1 MPYRFTPPT
10 TTFRAGTDSLWGRV
24 KNARGRAVVLYDS
37 GRVSVADE
45 APSQSESGV
54 VSVWPGGRTY
64 DVTDEQATILAEAGY
79 GSFLSEVA

>member
-10 TTFRAGTDSLWGRV
+10 TTFRAGTDSLWGRAST
-24 KNARGRAVVLYDS
+24 ARGRAVRLSDS
-37 GRVSVADE
+37 GRAAVADE
-45 APSQSESGV
+45 APSRGEAGV